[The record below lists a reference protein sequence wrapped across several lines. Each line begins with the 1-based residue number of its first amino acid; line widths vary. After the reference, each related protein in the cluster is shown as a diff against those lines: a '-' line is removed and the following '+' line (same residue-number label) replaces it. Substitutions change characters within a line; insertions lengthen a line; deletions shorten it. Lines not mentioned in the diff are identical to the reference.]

1 MRTTQTNTVT
11 LAATNSVAFY
21 EWKGLTRLSICEQTD
36 QTIEINDVD
45 SLELLRAMNYYLQR
59 CYNECDRNETA
70 TRILTDIAKTLA
82 PLTAPRVTL
91 PGEPAAV

>member
-11 LAATNSVAFY
+11 LAATNSVSFY
-21 EWKGLTRLSICEQTD
+21 EWKGLTRLSICEQAD

-59 CYNECDRNETA
+59 CYNECDRNETT
-70 TRILTDIAKTLA
+70 TRILADIAKTLA

>member
-1 MRTTQTNTVT
+1 MRSTQTNTVT
-11 LAATNSVAFY
+11 LAATNNVAMY
-21 EWKGLTRLSICEQTD
+21 EWKGLTRISFVEQTD
-36 QTIEINDVD
+36 QIVEINDVD
-45 SLELLRAMNYYLQR
+45 TMELLRAINYYLQR